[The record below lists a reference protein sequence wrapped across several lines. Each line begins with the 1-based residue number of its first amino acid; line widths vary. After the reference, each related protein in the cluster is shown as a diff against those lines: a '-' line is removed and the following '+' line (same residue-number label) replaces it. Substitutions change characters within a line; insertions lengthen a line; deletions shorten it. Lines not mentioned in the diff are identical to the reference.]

1 MTRGS
6 KVSPVRICIVTVSHL
21 AVGRAA
27 ARDDDVARVLSG
39 LVLED
44 HRTHY
49 VEIETV
55 ALAQANRLG
64 VDVHGNRA
72 LQHQQL
78 LGESVAPPGA
88 VWHPRTRGQ
97 IDDDDLDTA
106 RRVRR
111 RSMAAAI

>member
-72 LQHQQL
+72 SSISSCWVKALRPQGL
-78 LGESVAPPGA
+78 YGTRAPAGKSTTMISIP
-88 VWHPRTRGQ
+88 
-97 IDDDDLDTA
+97 L
-106 RRVRR
+106 
-111 RSMAAAI
+111 AAS